1 MPRINKKSK
10 KIEEIVQD
18 YIDYCNYKNL
28 RPKTIKSYYQ
38 TLMLFA
44 RYLEEEM
51 EITDIKKIDK
61 DVVEKYLSL
70 TKERGKYSFI
80 ANEESLSKNRIDNRK
95 DVGEEV
101 SATTINNYLRNIKAF
116 FSYLEENQII
126 KENSVRHCDY
136 LKAPRKSKEQLT
148 DYEYEKFIKA
158 IDLTKFHEYRDYV
171 IINLIFDTGMRLSE
185 TLSLTIHDIDLVR
198 RTIYIPAEVTKG
210 RKDRVTFFSITM
222 SKLLNRWI
230 RYKDTMQES
239 ELLFPTQR
247 TNGLLSAS
255 NFERNF
261 RQYLRRVNIDKN
273 ITPHGLRN
281 NFSRRFLMSGG
292 DIYTLSKIL
301 GHSSVTVT
309 EKAYLD
315 LMDEDFR
322 KRYQRFSPLDNM
334 KK

>member
-1 MPRINKKSK
+1 
-10 KIEEIVQD
+10 
-18 YIDYCNYKNL
+18 
-28 RPKTIKSYYQ
+28 
-38 TLMLFA
+38 
-44 RYLEEEM
+44 
-51 EITDIKKIDK
+51 
-61 DVVEKYLSL
+61 
-70 TKERGKYSFI
+70 
-80 ANEESLSKNRIDNRK
+80 
-95 DVGEEV
+95 
-101 SATTINNYLRNIKAF
+101 
-116 FSYLEENQII
+116 
-126 KENSVRHCDY
+126 
-136 LKAPRKSKEQLT
+136 
-148 DYEYEKFIKA
+148 
-158 IDLTKFHEYRDYV
+158 
-171 IINLIFDTGMRLSE
+171 MRLSE

-301 GHSSVTVT
+301 EHSSVTVT

-322 KRYQRFSPLDNM
+322 KRYQRFSPLENM

>member
-1 MPRINKKSK
+1 MPRINRKSK
-10 KIEEIVQD
+10 KIEDIIQD
-18 YIDYCNYKNL
+18 YIDYCSYKNL
-28 RPKTIKSYYQ
+28 RAKTIKSYYQ

-51 EITDIKKIDK
+51 NITDIKKINK
-61 DVVEKYLSL
+61 DVVEEYLTL
-70 TKERGKYSFI
+70 TRERGKYSFV
-80 ANEESLSKNRIDNRK
+80 ANEESLKKNRLDNRK
-95 DVGEEV
+95 DVGDEV
-101 SATTINNYLRNIKAF
+101 SPTTINNYLRNIKAF
-116 FSYLEENQII
+116 FSYLEENQVI
-126 KENSVRHCDY
+126 KENTVRHCDY
-136 LKAPRKSKEQLT
+136 LKVPRKAKEQLT
-148 DYEYEKFIKA
+148 DHEYEKFIKS
-158 IDLTKFHEYRDYV
+158 IDLTKFHEYRDYI

-185 TLSLTIHDIDLVR
+185 TLSLTIHDIDLSR

-222 SKLLNRWI
+222 SKWLNRWI

-247 TNGLLSAS
+247 TNSLLTAS

-261 RQYLRRVNIDKN
+261 REYLKRVNIEKN
-273 ITPHGLRN
+273 ITPHTLRN
-281 NFSRRFLMSGG
+281 NFARRFLMSGG

-301 GHSSVTVT
+301 GHSSVMVT

-322 KRYQRFSPLDNM
+322 KRYQRFSPLENM
-334 KK
+334 RK

>member
-1 MPRINKKSK
+1 M
-10 KIEEIVQD
+10 
-18 YIDYCNYKNL
+18 
-28 RPKTIKSYYQ
+28 
-38 TLMLFA
+38 
-44 RYLEEEM
+44 
-51 EITDIKKIDK
+51 
-61 DVVEKYLSL
+61 
-70 TKERGKYSFI
+70 
-80 ANEESLSKNRIDNRK
+80 
-95 DVGEEV
+95 
-101 SATTINNYLRNIKAF
+101 
-116 FSYLEENQII
+116 
-126 KENSVRHCDY
+126 
-136 LKAPRKSKEQLT
+136 
-148 DYEYEKFIKA
+148 
-158 IDLTKFHEYRDYV
+158 
-171 IINLIFDTGMRLSE
+171 SE

-322 KRYQRFSPLDNM
+322 KRYQRFSPLENM

>member
-1 MPRINKKSK
+1 MPRINRKSK
-10 KIEEIVQD
+10 KIEDIIQD

-51 EITDIKKIDK
+51 NITDIRKIDK
-61 DVVEKYLSL
+61 EVVEEYLAL

-80 ANEESLSKNRIDNRK
+80 ANEEYLNKNRIDNRK

-116 FSYLEENQII
+116 FSYLEESQII
-126 KENSVRHCDY
+126 KENTVKHCDY
-136 LKAPRKSKEQLT
+136 IKVPRKAKEQLT
-148 DYEYEKFIKA
+148 DHEYEKFIKS

-185 TLSLTIHDIDLVR
+185 TLALTIHDIDLVR
-198 RTIYIPAEVTKG
+198 RTIYIPAEITKG
-210 RKDRVTFFSITM
+210 RKDRVTFFSTTM
-222 SKLLNRWI
+222 SKWLNRWI
-230 RYKDTMQES
+230 RYKDTIQES

-247 TNGLLSAS
+247 TNTLLTAS

-261 RQYLRRVNIDKN
+261 RGYLRRANIDKSV
-273 ITPHGLRN
+273 TPHTLRN
-281 NFSRRFLMSGG
+281 NFARRFLMNGG
-292 DIYTLSKIL
+292 DIYTLSRIL

-322 KRYQRFSPLDNM
+322 KKYQRFSPLENM
-334 KK
+334 NK

>member
-158 IDLTKFHEYRDYV
+158 IDLTKFHEYRYYV

-322 KRYQRFSPLDNM
+322 KRYQRFSPLENM

>member
-1 MPRINKKSK
+1 MPRISRKIKSLQD
-10 KIEEIVQD
+10 IIQD
-18 YIDYCNYKNL
+18 YIDYCAYKNL
-28 RPKTIKSYYQ
+28 RPKTIKLYYQ
-38 TLMLFA
+38 TLTLFA
-44 RYLEEEM
+44 KFLEEEM
-51 EITDIKKIDK
+51 EITDVRKINK
-61 DVVEKYLSL
+61 EVVEEYLNL

-80 ANEESLSKNRIDNRK
+80 ACEDSLVKTRHDRRG
-95 DVGEEV
+95 DVGDEV
-101 SATTINNYLRNIKAF
+101 SPTTINNYLRNIKAF
-116 FSYLEENQII
+116 FTYLEENQII
-126 KENSVRHCDY
+126 KENTVKHCDY
-136 LKAPRKSKEQLT
+136 LKVPRKAKEQLS
-148 DYEYEKFIKA
+148 DYEYQKVIKS
-158 IDLTKFHEYRDYV
+158 IDTTKFHEYRDYV

-185 TLSLTIHDIDLVR
+185 TLSLTIHDVDLVR
-198 RTIYIPAEVTKG
+198 RVIYLPAELTKG
-210 RKDRVTFFSITM
+210 NKDRVTFFSITM
-222 SKLLNRWI
+222 SKLLNRWL

-247 TNGLLSAS
+247 TNSILTPS

-261 RQYLRRVNIDKN
+261 RVYLKRAKIDKSV
-273 ITPHGLRN
+273 TPHGLRN

-322 KRYQRFSPLDNM
+322 KRYQRFSPLENM